1 MDKIWIFAWPK
12 EKEISFI
19 KFQKWKASTIS
30 FCIKG
35 SFSWCLVS
43 QVQQFMNKAGLPS
56 FPWQFRMA
64 KYLRLS
70 KNNFLGI
77 RTG

>member
-1 MDKIWIFAWPK
+1 MGKIWIFALPK

-19 KFQKWKASTIS
+19 RFQKWKALS
-30 FCIKG
+30 FWIKG

-56 FPWQFRMA
+56 FPWQLRMA
-64 KYLRLS
+64 KYFTLS